1 MGTADFIK
9 SKPPDIN
16 HRLLNNHRLRGT
28 SPDLEKWSYIIL
40 MSKADLLLTSLTRFF
55 DIPEN
60 REKLHSILGG
70 GSGPSLR
77 KLEWFVTNYAKNQHV
92 SYVAPN
98 GKMFTVHVA
107 YKSSL
112 DGYSKKLFDPFCRT
126 ERIQFQGLT
135 TTVAQLN
142 FIRWVLTNGI
152 IEYIKYSVKT
162 QTLPETAEECTHN
175 KTRTDCIPGPSVV
188 HTKG

>member
-1 MGTADFIK
+1 
-9 SKPPDIN
+9 
-16 HRLLNNHRLRGT
+16 
-28 SPDLEKWSYIIL
+28 

-60 REKLHSILGG
+60 GEKLHSILGNSG

-92 SYVAPN
+92 SYTAPN

-126 ERIQFQGLT
+126 ERIEFQGLT

-142 FIRWVLTNGI
+142 FIRWCVTNGI
-152 IEYIKYSVKT
+152 IEYIKESVKT
-162 QTLPETAEECTHN
+162 QTLPGTAGECNRN
-175 KTRTDCIPGPSVV
+175 KTHIGCNPPPSVV
-188 HTKG
+188 HMTG